1 MNWCPFLK
9 RLVPFGICVL
19 WWIHCL
25 VRTEGM
31 HLSPSVER
39 KLHRKL
45 LNWYVINK
53 TNTHCLASHLRETLE
68 LKTFAVN
75 IVSFTLVFVLRVF
88 ILTELVCVW
97 WLFFHIMKVKNKW
110 KYHRSKVIV
119 SHNSKKLLKQ
129 LLSKV
134 SFEYLA
140 FAVLPF
146 DLRQKCQF
154 LLLNFRVRF
163 LWVLGNITGLLDF

>member
-45 LNWYVINK
+45 LNWYVINR
-53 TNTHCLASHLRETLE
+53 TNTHCLASHLREIRQ

-75 IVSFTLVFVLRVF
+75 VVSFTLKVF

-110 KYHRSKVIV
+110 KYPRSKVIV
-119 SHNSKKLLKQ
+119 SHNSKKLFITA
-129 LLSKV
+129 V
-134 SFEYLA
+134 S
-140 FAVLPF
+140 
-146 DLRQKCQF
+146 
-154 LLLNFRVRF
+154 
-163 LWVLGNITGLLDF
+163 I